1 MAKEAR
7 MAGLVEAAVAEFL
20 EVGYEAASMERIAR
34 RAGVTKGGLYH
45 HFSGKDALFLFA
57 NQALAEP
64 VTRLLSDAQRA
75 PSPSEGLGRYI
86 ERTLGFWAKRPRQ
99 MEFFLLTMTKLGQ
112 LPQARQAYALAY
124 RETLGVLTG
133 LYRRGLEVGELSGLT
148 AEEVALGLVAALD
161 GALGMMLVDPKR
173 TASSMAASL
182 RRLFVE
188 GYRGRRMVGPK
199 RR

>member
-1 MAKEAR
+1 MAA
-7 MAGLVEAAVAEFL
+7 LVEAAVAEFL
-20 EVGYEAASMERIAR
+20 EAGYQGASMERIAR

-45 HFSGKDALFLFA
+45 HFPGKDALFLYA

-64 VTRLLSDAQRA
+64 IARLLSDAQRA

-99 MEFFLLTMTKLGQ
+99 MEFSLLTMTKLGQ

-124 RETLGVLTG
+124 RETLGVLTL

-148 AEEVALGLVAALD
+148 AEESALGLVAALD

-173 TASSMAASL
+173 TASTLAASL
-182 RRLFVE
+182 RGLFVE
-188 GYRGRRMVGPK
+188 RFQVRRKLGLQ